1 MNSEKMTQVKRKSKM
16 KKLKKIQSSKT
27 FGNTI
32 NKSIKMQSID
42 IHEDDLMDFNHK
54 PGEIPGTINIDP
66 DAVMPR
72 IRLIDYNEIE
82 LIDKENLTPQE
93 CGEFLDTNSVSWVDV
108 QGLGSLEII
117 NALGEVFELNRLVL
131 EDVVNM
137 AERPKLEEYE
147 DQLVLIARMVIPKKK
162 KCGFHSEQVSFVLGQ
177 HYLLTIQEEP
187 TRDCFNPVRHRIKL
201 NRGIIRKHGAD
212 YLAYSLLDAIVDG
225 FFPVLEKYGERIE
238 DLEEEVMVNPTRS
251 TLQEIYKVRRELL
264 QLRRA
269 IWPQRDVINALIR
282 DSGNLI
288 SHEVRLSLRDCYDHA
303 VQVIDMVETY
313 RELASGLMDVYLSSV
328 SNKMNEIMKVLT
340 VISSIFI
347 PLTFIAGIYGMNFNT
362 EKSPYNMPE
371 LNWRWGYPLCLGLM
385 AAIALSLIF
394 FFWRRGWLEN
404 SSSIK

>member
-1 MNSEKMTQVKRKSKM
+1 MTQKNPKST
-16 KKLKKIQSSKT
+16 KKKT
-27 FGNTI
+27 QI
-32 NKSIKMQSID
+32 VQPIKLD
-42 IHEDDLMDFNHK
+42 EDYILGFRHNSGD
-54 PGEIPGTINIDP
+54 IPGAINIAP
-66 DAVMPR
+66 DAVEPK
-72 IRLIDYNEIE
+72 IRLIDYNAVC
-82 LIDKENLTPQE
+82 LVDKENLTPHE
-93 CGEFLDTNSVSWVDV
+93 CGEYLDTNSVSWVDV
-108 QGLGSLEII
+108 QGLGNIEVI
-117 NALGEVFELNRLVL
+117 NALGDVFELNPLVL

-137 AERPKLEEYE
+137 AERPKLEEYG

-212 YLAYSLLDAIVDG
+212 YLAYSLLDAIIDG

-238 DLEEEVMVNPTRS
+238 DLEQEVLLNPTRN

-282 DSGNLI
+282 DSGDLI
-288 SHEVRLSLRDCYDHA
+288 SDEVRLHMRDCYDHA

-313 RELASGLMDVYLSSV
+313 RELASGLMDVYLSAV

-347 PLTFIAGIYGMNFNT
+347 PLTFIVGVYGMNFNT

-371 LNWRWGYPLCLGLM
+371 LNWSWGYPLCLGLM
-385 AAIALSLIF
+385 TALGLGSIL
-394 FFWRRGWLEN
+394 FFWRRGWLEDG
-404 SSSIK
+404 SIKPH

>member
-1 MNSEKMTQVKRKSKM
+1 MIQKISKSN
-16 KKLKKIQSSKT
+16 KK
-27 FGNTI
+27 
-32 NKSIKMQSID
+32 KSQKLQPIELD
-42 IHEDDLMDFNHK
+42 EDDILNFRHN
-54 PGEIPGTINIDP
+54 PGDIPGTINIDP
-66 DAVMPR
+66 DAVKPK
-72 IRLIDYNEIE
+72 IRLIDYNAVC
-82 LIDKENLTPQE
+82 LVDKEDITPHE
-93 CGEFLDTNSVSWVDV
+93 CGEYLDTNSVSWVDV
-108 QGLGSLEII
+108 QGLGSIEVI
-117 NALGEVFELNRLVL
+117 NALGDVFELNRLVL

-187 TRDCFNPVRHRIKL
+187 TRDCFNPVRNRIKS
-201 NRGIIRKHGAD
+201 NRGIIRKNGAD

-238 DLEEEVMVNPTRS
+238 DLEEEVMTNPTRN
-251 TLQEIYKVRRELL
+251 TLQQIYKVRRELL

-282 DSGNLI
+282 DSGELI
-288 SHEVRLSLRDCYDHA
+288 SHEVRLYLRDCYDHA

-313 RELASGLMDVYLSSV
+313 RELASGLMDVYLSAV
-328 SNKMNEIMKVLT
+328 SNKMNEIMKFLT

-362 EKSPYNMPE
+362 EKSRYNMPE
-371 LNWRWGYPLCLGLM
+371 LNWYWGYPLCLGLM
-385 AAIALSLIF
+385 AAIALGSIF
-394 FFWRRGWLEN
+394 FFWRRGWLEDA
-404 SSSIK
+404 SIKPR